1 VLALGCSSGSAGS
14 AGPDGAAPG
23 DAPPMTAD
31 APLPARLEVDKTQ
44 LEFMVPVGQVTS
56 TPVMVW
62 NRGGQD
68 SGRPIVTVSGDGF
81 YGSNEWCGEAGIR
94 AGSSCRIEI
103 GFRPMAPGTRMGT
116 ALLQGM
122 PGGTISLSLIGQ
134 TFAAASLSLSSTQL
148 TFPDTPIGAM
158 SGSMALVLTNPG
170 DQPLADVGLELR
182 DRLNFALTT
191 TCGGRTLAAHEH
203 CDSSVVFTPGDR
215 GTKRTT
221 LTITA
226 GRETRTVDVTGTGL
240 SPAELVISPA
250 STMLPASVGQSSLH
264 ERIYIGN
271 AGEVPTGPI
280 TVKLS
285 GSDPTEFET
294 MTNCGPPLVTASACE
309 VSVVFKPKSAGLKSA
324 SLVATSTPGGEVTA
338 SLTGDAR

>member
-1 VLALGCSSGSAGS
+1 L
-14 AGPDGAAPG
+14 P
-23 DAPPMTAD
+23 AD
-31 APLPARLEVDKTQ
+31 AQLPARLEVDKTQ
-44 LEFMVPVGQVTS
+44 LEFMVPVDQVTS

-116 ALLQGM
+116 AVLQGM

-134 TFAAASLSLSSTQL
+134 TFVAASISLSSTQL
-148 TFPDTPIGAM
+148 TFPDTLIDTM

-170 DQPLADVGLELR
+170 DQPLANVGLELR

-191 TCGGRTLAAHEH
+191 TCGGRTLAAHER
-203 CDSSVVFTPGDR
+203 CDSSVVFTPRAR
-215 GTKRTT
+215 GVQRTT

-226 GRETRTVDVTGTGL
+226 GRETRTVDLTGTGV
-240 SPAELVISPA
+240 SPAKLLVSPA
-250 STMLPASVGQSSLH
+250 SARLSAAVGQSSFS
-264 ERIYIGN
+264 ERIYVNNVG
-271 AGEVPTGPI
+271 GVPTGPI
-280 TVKLS
+280 AVKLS
-285 GSDPTEFET
+285 GVDATEFET
-294 MTNCGPPLVTASACE
+294 MTNCGPTLVTASACE
-309 VSVVFKPKSAGLKSA
+309 VSVVFKPKSAGLKTA
-324 SLVATSTPGGEVTA
+324 SLVATSTPGGEATA